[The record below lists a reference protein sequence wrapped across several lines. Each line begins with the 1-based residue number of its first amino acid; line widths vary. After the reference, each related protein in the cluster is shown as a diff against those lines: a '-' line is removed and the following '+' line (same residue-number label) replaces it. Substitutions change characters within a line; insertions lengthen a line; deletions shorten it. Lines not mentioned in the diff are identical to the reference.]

1 MVTRIPMHIKAKMGD
16 IAERVIISG
25 DPDRIRQLSL
35 MLNDVRVV
43 NENRGY
49 ITYTGRYAGKNVT
62 IACHGIGAPSIAIVV
77 EELNM
82 LGAKYI
88 LRLGTAG
95 GLLKEMRYG
104 EILIANGAFSGT
116 GGTLGA
122 YSKRCFPIP
131 TIPSFELFDAVIKA
145 SNNSKSKVYIGPVM
159 SSDAFYEEDENI
171 DLSKCGYFAV
181 EMESSTLFAISK
193 IRGFK
198 SAALFMISNN
208 LINNTELIDA
218 KTLKQHL
225 ENAANIAFNAI
236 TSI

>member
-1 MVTRIPMHIKAKMGD
+1 MHLKAKRGD

-35 MLNDVRVV
+35 ILRDARLV

-49 ITYTGRYAGKNVT
+49 ITYTGTYAGKDVT

-77 EELNM
+77 EELGM
-82 LGAKYI
+82 LGARYV

-95 GLLKEMRYG
+95 GLIKDMKYG
-104 EILIANGAFSGT
+104 EILIANGAFSSP

-122 YSKRCFPIP
+122 YSKQSFPIP
-131 TIPSFELFDAVIKA
+131 TIPSFDLFDALIRA
-145 SNNSKSKVYIGPVM
+145 SATSKSKVYIGPVI
-159 SSDAFYEEDENI
+159 SGDAFYAEDDNVE
-171 DLSKCGYFAV
+171 LSKIGYFAA
-181 EMESSTLFAISK
+181 EMEASTLFAIGQ
-193 IRGFK
+193 IRGLK

-208 LINNTELIDA
+208 LIDNTELIDA
-218 KTLKQHL
+218 KRLKQYL

-236 TSI
+236 TGV